1 MNQKFDIKI
10 NDGTWIRSYVGTEL
24 QTKDHYF
31 QFWDCKKSEWHAVSY
46 DTKAEIS
53 FKPQEV
59 KTLYGVEYDQDER
72 KFKTFEHDA
81 TFVPFG
87 DHIVMNNGMTEDD
100 AAELCWKYNQV
111 RL

>member
-1 MNQKFDIKI
+1 MNQKFDITAI
-10 NDGTWIRSYVGTEL
+10 TGDLCRDYVGTEL

-31 QFWDCKKSEWHAVSY
+31 QFWDCE
-46 DTKAEIS
+46 KAKYYTVPFDLNTTIT
-53 FKPQEV
+53 V
-59 KTLYGVEYDQDER
+59 KLHKEKVLYGVEYDQDER

-81 TFVPFG
+81 TFAPFG

-111 RL
+111 SL